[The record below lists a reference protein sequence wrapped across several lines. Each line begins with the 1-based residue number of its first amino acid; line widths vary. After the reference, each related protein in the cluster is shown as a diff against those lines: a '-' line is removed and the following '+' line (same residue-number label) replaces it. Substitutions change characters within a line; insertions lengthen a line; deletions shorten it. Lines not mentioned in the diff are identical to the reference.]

1 MAVNKQNKFKLILV
15 FEIVIVLFL
24 AICAV
29 LLVYMGNVKRANVDA
44 NKVNAKDIKG
54 FTNIM
59 LFGVDAR
66 DEELTSN
73 TRSDTM
79 ILCSINE
86 KTKEVTLTSFYRDYY
101 AFSPKKAGS
110 DTPVKLDSSEFDKL
124 THAYNEGPE
133 AAIKAINTN
142 FDLDITDFVTVNFIA
157 LVRVIDELDGIEIN
171 VPSYLIN
178 EVNKYGGE
186 IAKKNKEPFKKVTK
200 PGPQKLNGYQALGY
214 SRTRKKDSD
223 FKRSQRQREV
233 LNKVFETFKDEASIS
248 NATDICQAISTNM
261 ATSFSNKELIKLLAS
276 AGKYKIRTET
286 NNDYGNGYP
295 YHAVEYKPH
304 GVSCQISKTPRE
316 DLVALHYNLF
326 NNGYIPEEILA
337 QFASNKN
344 KASAEPSSTNANTS
358 AKPSP
363 SSNVDKSKDTGYVY
377 KPSATV
383 DLITRYQ
390 EQCYNNYR

>member
-1 MAVNKQNKFKLILV
+1 MAVNKQNKFKVILIFEILV
-15 FEIVIVLFL
+15 VLAL
-24 AICAV
+24 AVCAV
-29 LLVYMGNVKRANVDA
+29 FLVYMGNVKRANVDA

-101 AFSPKKAGS
+101 AFSPSKAGS

-157 LVRVIDELDGIEIN
+157 LVRVIDELGGIEIN

-178 EVNKYGGE
+178 EVNRYGGE
-186 IAKKNKEPFKKVTK
+186 IAKKNKEPFKKVIK
-200 PGPQKLNGYQALGY
+200 SGPQKLNGYQALGY

-233 LNKVFETFKDEASIS
+233 LNKVFETFKKESSIS
-248 NATDICQAISTNM
+248 NATDICHAISTNM
-261 ATSFSNKELIKLLAS
+261 ATSYSNKELIKLLAS
-276 AGKYKIRTET
+276 ASKYKIRTET

-295 YHAVEYKPH
+295 YHAVEYKPR
-304 GVSCQISKTPRE
+304 GISCQISATPRE

-326 NNGYIPEEILA
+326 NNGYIPEDVLTN
-337 QFASNKN
+337 FSSN
-344 KASAEPSSTNANTS
+344 KASSQPTSDTTKASTKPTVNPNAN
-358 AKPSP
+358 AG
-363 SSNVDKSKDTGYVY
+363 KDTGYVY

-383 DLITRYQ
+383 DLVT
-390 EQCYNNYR
+390 